1 MIGGVPRSKMN
12 GEVVKPI
19 GYDRLV
25 NNSAT
30 AAEVLP
36 EVDTAMQALL
46 DEYWASV

>member
-1 MIGGVPRSKMN
+1 MVGGVPRSKLN
-12 GEVVKPI
+12 GEVVAPLA
-19 GYDRLV
+19 YDKLV